1 MSAFVHKMTVK
12 TALTDENAENLAL
25 EVFKAGGLVALPTE
39 TVYGLAADA
48 TNGEAVAGIYE
59 AKGRPSFNPLIVHCD
74 SLEMAIQYGDFGDQ
88 ALKCAQHFWP
98 GPLTLVV
105 PYKKNTGLSDL
116 VRAGLDT
123 VAIRVPM
130 GKSRDIIRA
139 YQKPIAAPSANLSGK
154 ISPTTADHVAAQ
166 LDGRVDLILDGGPA
180 SVGLESTIVS
190 FAQAKP
196 VLLRPGGLSTEM
208 LEAHIGAPL
217 HHAAP
222 DSEIKAPGM
231 MLSHYAP
238 NATLRLSATEIDGED
253 GALTFGAAKL
263 DARHVLSLSESGDLK
278 EAAANLFSCL
288 TLFDELGVERIAVS
302 PIPTS
307 GLGLAINDRLARAAA
322 PR

>member
-1 MSAFVHKMTVK
+1 MHKTTK
-12 TALTDENAENLAL
+12 KIALPSEGAENQAL
-25 EVFKAGGLVALPTE
+25 DVFKAGGLVALPTE

-48 TNGEAVAGIYE
+48 TNGEAVASIYE

-74 SLEMAIQYGDFGDQ
+74 SLEMAMHYGEFSHE
-88 ALKCAQHFWP
+88 ALNCAQQFWP

-105 PYKKNTGLSDL
+105 PYKKEAGLSDL

-130 GKSRDIIRA
+130 GNARHIISA
-139 YQKPIAAPSANLSGK
+139 YGKPIAAPSANLSGK
-154 ISPTTADHVAAQ
+154 ISPTCADHVDAQ
-166 LDGRVDLILDGGPA
+166 LNGRIDLILDGGPA

-190 FAQAKP
+190 FVEGRP
-196 VLLRPGGLSTEM
+196 ILLRPGGLPTET
-208 LEAHIGAPL
+208 LEAHIGTSL
-217 HHAAP
+217 HHSTP
-222 DSEIKAPGM
+222 DGEIKAPGM

-238 NATLRLSATEIDGED
+238 NATLRLSATKVDGED
-253 GALTFGAAKL
+253 GALTFGTSTL
-263 DARHVLSLSESGDLK
+263 DAAHTLSLSQSGDLK

-288 TLFDELGVERIAVS
+288 TQFDELGVERIAVS
-302 PIPTS
+302 PIPTT

>member
-1 MSAFVHKMTVK
+1 MHKTTK
-12 TALTDENAENLAL
+12 KIALTSEGAENLAL
-25 EVFKAGGLVALPTE
+25 DVFKAGGLVALPTE

-48 TNGEAVAGIYE
+48 TNGEAVASIYE

-74 SLEMAIQYGDFGDQ
+74 SLEMAMQYGEFSDQ
-88 ALKCAQHFWP
+88 TLKCAKQFWP

-105 PYKKNTGLSDL
+105 PYKKDAGLSDL

-130 GKSRDIIRA
+130 GKARHIISA
-139 YQKPIAAPSANLSGK
+139 YGKPIAAPSANLSGK
-154 ISPTTADHVAAQ
+154 ISPTSAGHVDAQ
-166 LDGRVDLILDGGPA
+166 LNGRIDLILDGGPA

-190 FAQAKP
+190 FVESKP
-196 VLLRPGGLSTEM
+196 IVLRPGGLSTEM

-217 HHAAP
+217 HHAVS
-222 DSEIKAPGM
+222 DGEIKAPGM

-238 NATLRLSATEIDGED
+238 NASLRLSATKVDGED
-253 GALTFGAAKL
+253 GALTFGTSTL
-263 DARHVLSLSESGDLK
+263 DAPHVLSLSKSGDLK

-288 TLFDELGVERIAVS
+288 TQFDALGVKSIAVS
-302 PIPTS
+302 PIPTL

>member
-1 MSAFVHKMTVK
+1 MHKTTEK
-12 TALTDENAENLAL
+12 TALTSENAENLAL
-25 EVFKAGGLVALPTE
+25 DVFKAGGLVALPTE

-48 TNGEAVAGIYE
+48 TNGEAVASIYE

-74 SLEMAIQYGDFGDQ
+74 SLEMAMQYGEFSNE
-88 ALKCAQHFWP
+88 ALNCAKHFWP

-105 PYKKNTGLSDL
+105 PYKKGAGLSDL

-130 GKSRDIIRA
+130 GKARHIIGA
-139 YQKPIAAPSANLSGK
+139 YGKPIAAPSANLSGK
-154 ISPTTADHVAAQ
+154 ISPTSADHVATQ
-166 LDGRVDLILDGGPA
+166 LDGRIDLILDGGPA

-190 FAQAKP
+190 FVEGKT
-196 VLLRPGGLSTEM
+196 VLLRPGGLSTET
-208 LEAHIGAPL
+208 LEEHIGAPL
-217 HHAAP
+217 HHSTP
-222 DSEIKAPGM
+222 DGHIKAPGM

-263 DARHVLSLSESGDLK
+263 DAHHVLSLSESGDLK

-288 TLFDELGVERIAVS
+288 TQFDELGVKRIAVS

>member
-1 MSAFVHKMTVK
+1 VHKTTK
-12 TALTDENAENLAL
+12 KIALPSEYAENLAL
-25 EVFKAGGLVALPTE
+25 DVFKAGGLVALPTE

-48 TNGEAVAGIYE
+48 TNGEAVASIYE

-74 SLEMAIQYGDFGDQ
+74 SLEMAMQYGEFSDQ
-88 ALKCAQHFWP
+88 ALNCAQQFWP

-105 PYKKNTGLSDL
+105 PYKKDAGLSDL

-130 GKSRDIIRA
+130 GKARDIISA
-139 YQKPIAAPSANLSGK
+139 FGKPIAAPSANLSGK
-154 ISPTTADHVAAQ
+154 ISPTCADHVEAQ
-166 LDGRVDLILDGGPA
+166 LNARIDLILDGGPA

-190 FAQAKP
+190 FAEGKA
-196 VLLRPGGLSTEM
+196 VLLRPGGLSTET
-208 LEAHIGAPL
+208 LEGYIGAPL
-217 HHAAP
+217 HNANL
-222 DSEIKAPGM
+222 DGEIKAPGM

-238 NATLRLSATEIDGED
+238 NATLRLAATKIDGED
-253 GALTFGAAKL
+253 GALTFGASTL
-263 DARHVLSLSESGDLK
+263 DASHVLSLSENGDLK

-288 TLFDELGVERIAVS
+288 TQFDALGVKSIAVS
-302 PIPTS
+302 PIPTT

>member
-1 MSAFVHKMTVK
+1 MSAFVHKTTEK
-12 TALTDENAENLAL
+12 IALTDENAENLAR

-48 TNGEAVAGIYE
+48 KNGEAVASIYE
-59 AKGRPSFNPLIVHCD
+59 AKGRPSFNPLIIHCD
-74 SLEMAIQYGDFGDQ
+74 SLEMAMQYGEFCGQ
-88 ALKCAQHFWP
+88 ALKCAKHFWP

-105 PYKKNTGLSDL
+105 PYKKDAGLSDL

-130 GKSRDIIRA
+130 GKARDIIRT

-154 ISPTTADHVAAQ
+154 ISPTTADHVVAQ
-166 LDGRVDLILDGGPA
+166 LNGRIDLILDGGPA

-190 FAQAKP
+190 FVEGKP
-196 VLLRPGGLSTEM
+196 ILLRPGGLSTET
-208 LEAHIGAPL
+208 LEDHIGAFL
-217 HHAAP
+217 HHSTP
-222 DSEIKAPGM
+222 DAEIKAPGM

-288 TLFDELGVERIAVS
+288 TQFDELGVERIAVS

>member
-1 MSAFVHKMTVK
+1 MHKTTEK
-12 TALTDENAENLAL
+12 TALTSENAENLAL
-25 EVFKAGGLVALPTE
+25 DVFKAGGLVALPTE

-48 TNGEAVAGIYE
+48 TNGEAVASIYE

-74 SLEMAIQYGDFGDQ
+74 SLEMAMQYGEFSNE
-88 ALKCAQHFWP
+88 ALNCAKHFWP

-105 PYKKNTGLSDL
+105 PHKKGAGLSDL

-130 GKSRDIIRA
+130 GKARNIIGA
-139 YQKPIAAPSANLSGK
+139 YGKPIAAPSANLSGK
-154 ISPTTADHVAAQ
+154 ISPTSADHVAAQ
-166 LDGRVDLILDGGPA
+166 LDGRIDLILDGGPA

-190 FAQAKP
+190 FVEGKT
-196 VLLRPGGLSTEM
+196 VLLRPGGLSTET
-208 LEAHIGAPL
+208 LEEHIGAPL
-217 HHAAP
+217 HHSTP
-222 DSEIKAPGM
+222 DGEIKAPGM

-263 DARHVLSLSESGDLK
+263 DAHHVLSLSESGDLK

-288 TLFDELGVERIAVS
+288 TQFDELGVKRIAVS

>member
-1 MSAFVHKMTVK
+1 MHKITVK
-12 TALTDENAENLAL
+12 TALTDGNAENLAL

-59 AKGRPSFNPLIVHCD
+59 AKGRPSFNPLIIHCD
-74 SLEMAIQYGDFGDQ
+74 SLEMAMQYGEFDDQ

-98 GPLTLVV
+98 GPLTCVV
-105 PYKKNTGLSDL
+105 PYKKDAGLSDL

-123 VAIRVPM
+123 VAIRVPL
-130 GKSRDIIRA
+130 GKSREVIGA

-154 ISPTTADHVAAQ
+154 ISPTSADHVAAQ
-166 LDGRVDLILDGGPA
+166 LDGRIDLILDGGPA

-190 FAQAKP
+190 FNEGKP
-196 VLLRPGGLSTEM
+196 VLLRPGGLSIEM
-208 LEAHIGAPL
+208 LEAHFGAPL
-217 HHAAP
+217 RHAAV
-222 DSEIKAPGM
+222 DGEIKAPGM

-238 NATLRLSATEIDGED
+238 NASLRLSATKVDGED

-278 EAAANLFSCL
+278 EAATNLFSCL
-288 TLFDELGVERIAVS
+288 TQFDELGVKRIAVS

>member
-1 MSAFVHKMTVK
+1 MSAFVHKTTEK
-12 TALTDENAENLAL
+12 TALTNENAENLAL

-48 TNGEAVAGIYE
+48 TNGEAVANIYE

-74 SLEMAIQYGDFGDQ
+74 SLEMAMQYGEFSDE

-105 PYKKNTGLSDL
+105 PYKKSAGLSDL

-130 GKSRDIIRA
+130 GKARQIIGA
-139 YQKPIAAPSANLSGK
+139 YGKPIAAPSANLSGK
-154 ISPTTADHVAAQ
+154 ISPTSADHVAAQ
-166 LDGRVDLILDGGPA
+166 LNGRIDLILDGGPA

-190 FAQAKP
+190 FVEGKTA
-196 VLLRPGGLSTEM
+196 LLRPGGLSTET
-208 LEAHIGAPL
+208 LEEHIGAPL
-217 HHAAP
+217 HHSTP
-222 DSEIKAPGM
+222 DGEIKAPGM

-238 NATLRLSATEIDGED
+238 NATLRLSVTEVDGED

-263 DARHVLSLSESGDLK
+263 DADHVLSLSENGDLK

-288 TLFDELGVERIAVS
+288 TRFDELGVKRIAVS